1 MSLDHSDTLPNE
13 PRTGRTRWLRFGA
26 TMLVTG
32 AMAATLIG
40 LTAAGVLAASFSIS
54 GIPFTVTST
63 QLRGT
68 GFEQFAA
75 LDTMPENSPNAG
87 DTGGQIIVIV
97 SAVQSHTTDTPVQH
111 STPR

>member
-1 MSLDHSDTLPNE
+1 MSLIE
-13 PRTGRTRWLRFGA
+13 PTPCQRTRTGRTRWLRFGA

-32 AMAATLIG
+32 AWPRPLVG

-63 QLRGT
+63 QLKGT

-75 LDTMPENSPNAG
+75 LDNDARQQP
-87 DTGGQIIVIV
+87 Q
-97 SAVQSHTTDTPVQH
+97 
-111 STPR
+111 RR